1 MANKLD
7 VMDIKQILKLKESG
21 NSNRKT
27 AELLGINRN
36 TINHY
41 VGLFDNSG
49 LSYTELQ
56 ELDESSLYE
65 FFPEKSTVDKQRHE
79 QLSQYL

>member
-1 MANKLD
+1 MARKLD

-21 NSNRKT
+21 TSNRKT

-41 VGLFDNSG
+41 VSLFNGSG

-56 ELDESSLYE
+56 ELDEGSLND

-79 QLSQYL
+79 Q